1 MKKKLTTLIVG
12 IIITFFFAITT
23 PFVVAQ
29 NSPSPQTTPS
39 ANQPASAP
47 VELDHKTLFV
57 IQSNLG
63 GFSAKERAK
72 RVINGLRD
80 FADNQALSLDEVAVY
95 TADKDG
101 IPLTVISANNI
112 PLITISN
119 TDAQLAD
126 KSRPELAQEYLQKIK
141 EAIRGYRQER
151 SLKYLLRATLWS
163 IFATVTLIV
172 ALWITNNLFARIY
185 QRLKVWEESYIH
197 PVRFGNWEL
206 IRANQLDNIILWFT
220 RLAEAVIILGLLI
233 AYFPFVFRQF
243 PWTRGLAKTFEVY
256 LVETLHSGWQ
266 AFVSYLPSLLMII
279 LVVVITYFIV
289 RLSKPFFRELGE
301 GTFSLPG
308 FYPEWADATQKLVV

>member
-29 NSPSPQTTPS
+29 NSPSSQTTPS

-126 KSRPELAQEYLQKIK
+126 KSRPELA
-141 EAIRGYRQER
+141 
-151 SLKYLLRATLWS
+151 
-163 IFATVTLIV
+163 
-172 ALWITNNLFARIY
+172 
-185 QRLKVWEESYIH
+185 
-197 PVRFGNWEL
+197 P
-206 IRANQLDNIILWFT
+206 D
-220 RLAEAVIILGLLI
+220 
-233 AYFPFVFRQF
+233 
-243 PWTRGLAKTFEVY
+243 
-256 LVETLHSGWQ
+256 
-266 AFVSYLPSLLMII
+266 
-279 LVVVITYFIV
+279 
-289 RLSKPFFRELGE
+289 
-301 GTFSLPG
+301 FSR
-308 FYPEWADATQKLVV
+308 